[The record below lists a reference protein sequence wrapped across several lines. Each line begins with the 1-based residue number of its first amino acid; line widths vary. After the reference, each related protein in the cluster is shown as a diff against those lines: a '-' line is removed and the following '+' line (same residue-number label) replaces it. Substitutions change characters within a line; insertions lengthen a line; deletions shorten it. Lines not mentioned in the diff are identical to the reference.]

1 MLLLG
6 RIGLAVSAGMDEAH
20 LVDRH
25 RERHSVLVS

>member
-1 MLLLG
+1 MLLLA
-6 RIGLAVSAGMDEAH
+6 RIGLAMSAGMNEAH